1 MLSIRHL
8 VLVAGLSLAAGAGA
22 TDMEALVADCNG
34 CHGEKGVSQ
43 WDDMP
48 SIAGIDAFTHSEA
61 FFAYLDEARPCETVE
76 YRIGP
81 KKGEEGNMCDV
92 AAELDEDQ
100 IEEIAE
106 LYAELPFVPAKQ
118 DFDAALVGTGK
129 AIHEDK
135 CDRCHAEGGSSAEDE
150 AGILAGQ
157 WMGYMRRTF
166 AEYAAETREQPDKMK
181 KVMDPLSEEDV
192 EALLHYYASQQ

>member
-8 VLVAGLSLAAGAGA
+8 VLFAGLFLAAGAVA
-22 TDMEALVADCNG
+22 SELEALVDDCNG

-48 SIAGIDAFTHSEA
+48 TIAGIDAFTHSEA
-61 FFAYLDEARPCETVE
+61 FFAYLDDARPCETVE

-81 KKGEEGNMCDV
+81 KKGEKANMCDV

-106 LYAELPFVPAKQ
+106 HYAQLPFVPAQQ
-118 DFDAALVGTGK
+118 DFDASLVDAGK
-129 AIHEDK
+129 AIHDDK

-181 KVMDPLSEEDV
+181 KVMDPLSEADV
-192 EALLHYYASQQ
+192 EALLHYYASLQ